1 VIRGLLLVTAGS
13 ADSGEAIDA
22 WDESGRPI
30 VTIPDNDAVVPQLK
44 RLSPPSRDCYG
55 IVYEAAFAIR
65 DKKTFHT
72 LPFSNARLVNIV
84 RARISGRSENELR
97 KLIHEF
103 DMSAS
108 IICRAAPGGKLQSI
122 PDTYVT
128 GSKLLGRK

>member
-1 VIRGLLLVTAGS
+1 
-13 ADSGEAIDA
+13 
-22 WDESGRPI
+22 
-30 VTIPDNDAVVPQLK
+30 
-44 RLSPPSRDCYG
+44 
-55 IVYEAAFAIR
+55 
-65 DKKTFHT
+65 
-72 LPFSNARLVNIV
+72 VNIV